1 VLGALTANADS
12 WSQTVFFL
20 AFDEND
26 GFFDHVPPPAIPSY
40 NADGTLAGASTVP
53 LQGQYFSDPERIYL
67 SPEDTI
73 SGTLRPWGLG
83 PRVPMYIVSPWSK
96 GGWVNSQVF
105 DHTSMGMFLEKRFG
119 ISVASI
125 SPWHRAVC
133 GDLTFAFDFATP
145 NNAQLPQ
152 LPNVSNYA
160 ALEAQQNKLPLP
172 VPPTTPQPGLSLR
185 QCLPH

>member
-1 VLGALTANADS
+1 
-12 WSQTVFFL
+12 
-20 AFDEND
+20 
-26 GFFDHVPPPAIPSY
+26 
-40 NADGTLAGASTVP
+40 
-53 LQGQYFSDPERIYL
+53 
-67 SPEDTI
+67 
-73 SGTLRPWGLG
+73 
-83 PRVPMYIVSPWSK
+83 
-96 GGWVNSQVF
+96 
-105 DHTSMGMFLEKRFG
+105 
-119 ISVASI
+119 VASI